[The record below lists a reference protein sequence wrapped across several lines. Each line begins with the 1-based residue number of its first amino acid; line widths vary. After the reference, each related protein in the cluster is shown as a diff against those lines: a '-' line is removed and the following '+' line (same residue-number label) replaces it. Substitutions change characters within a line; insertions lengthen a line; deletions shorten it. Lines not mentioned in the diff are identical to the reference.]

1 MEDRE
6 KPFIEALHMTSED
19 RSTQIK
25 VGIFILIGL
34 VTIAMMLVYFGRL
47 GEGFGN
53 YYNIRIE
60 FSNASGLLRGSQV
73 LLAGAKV
80 GRIINQ
86 PQILPDMRGVY
97 VDVRILDKVQIPVG
111 SEFSIGSSGLLGD
124 KFIQIT
130 LKNADHGAKIE
141 PGTTIKGSDTGDG
154 IASMTSGAGDLITD
168 LRTTVGNINTAVTK
182 INDSVLSK
190 DEVVKISETIK
201 NLHTSSQ
208 KIADASEKVD
218 KLMKDA
224 GSAIH
229 TGQDTMNSAK
239 KAADELQKTLT
250 AIHTLTDQMRNGKGV
265 MGTLISNKE
274 TGDNLRA
281 LIQNLRQHGILWY
294 RDSQKPKSGDA
305 PTP

>member
-34 VTIAMMLVYFGRL
+34 CTIAMMLVYFGRL
-47 GEGFGN
+47 GEGLSN
-53 YYNIRIE
+53 YYSLRIE
-60 FSNASGLLRGSQV
+60 FANASGLLRGSEI

-80 GRIINQ
+80 GRIVDQ

-97 VDVRILDKVQIPVG
+97 VDVRILERVQIPVG
-111 SEFSIGSSGLLGD
+111 SVFSIGSSGLLGD

-130 LKNADHGAKIE
+130 LKNGSNEAKIE
-141 PGTTIKGSDTGDG
+141 PGTTIRGSDTGDG
-154 IASMTSGAGDLITD
+154 IANMTSGAGDLIND
-168 LRTTVGNINTAVTK
+168 LRTTVGNVNTAVTK
-182 INDSVLSK
+182 INESVLSK
-190 DEVVKISETIK
+190 EEMVKISETIK

-208 KIADASEKVD
+208 KIAEASEKVD

-224 GSAIH
+224 GSAIQ
-229 TGQDTMNSAK
+229 TGQGTMDSAK
-239 KAADELQKTLT
+239 KAADELQKTLS
-250 AIHTLTDQMRNGKGV
+250 AVHTLTDQMRNGKGV

-274 TGDNLRA
+274 TADNLRA
-281 LIQNLRQHGILWY
+281 LIQNLRQHGVLWY
-294 RDSQKPKSGDA
+294 KDTQKPKSCDA
-305 PTP
+305 TTP